1 MKTLSYI
8 LLSLLFVL
16 SLFAVSG
23 CAGQWQTATELRRE
37 RTRARIA
44 NEQAMYDDT
53 EKALM
58 IDKPSR
64 LTDLK
69 VR

>member
-23 CAGQWQTATELRRE
+23 CAGQGQTATELRRE